1 MEKQTTFTYIL
12 LWHQNTICE
21 QDFKD
26 SNVFLHVTLTLLIL
40 VKLSLTNFEFVN
52 ATTYFFFFENFDI
65 LTYTVNK
72 WLLAHFSNLF
82 LSYTQCVVVKALVLL
97 IPINILSK
105 CNFLYRNFT
114 YSYLWISRPSD
125 YRHISSAINALD
137 LENLDLWNIDPVYFL

>member
-52 ATTYFFFFENFDI
+52 ATTYIYFFENFDI

-72 WLLAHFSNLF
+72 WLRAHFSNRSIFELYPMCSCEG
-82 LSYTQCVVVKALVLL
+82 LGLVKVQILWEGHKNFALL
-97 IPINILSK
+97 PIFIWHYLVASNYKWKMGQIFWAFSEYP
-105 CNFLYRNFT
+105 NFNT
-114 YSYLWISRPSD
+114 
-125 YRHISSAINALD
+125 N
-137 LENLDLWNIDPVYFL
+137 